1 MKANFVI
8 SDIRNAPG
16 FDSLK
21 LGQRRI
27 AIAAV
32 NGESQLIM
40 GGGGVGKSHL
50 IRFLSIHIPHLVVT
64 ASTGIASINIEG
76 QTLDSFMGFSK
87 RVTNVAQA
95 AVLDDKVKDRLAKL
109 ESLLIDE
116 VSMVRIDKIE
126 MVNKRLQVAKGNLK
140 PFGGVQIILVG
151 DFCQL
156 APVVSNS
163 FADRRF
169 QREYGDRL
177 FLFEAPSYIEGEFIP
192 YVLNEYVRQ
201 GDPETRRHLRNMRM
215 GHRLD
220 KVTEFLNRSA
230 RGQVSN
236 GALRICKTN
245 QRVHDINVYALSQLK
260 GTAVTAHGV
269 RRGSF
274 PVDLMPAPE
283 KLVLKQGCRLMMC
296 VNKPEHGFLNGELGT
311 FEGFQGDSLVVALD
325 RGVRVVVEP
334 HEWEN
339 HAHDVDEQS
348 DGLVRKVS
356 GRYTQFPVKLGYAI
370 TAHKSQ
376 GLTLDEAI
384 IDLSGEFN
392 ADGLAYVAISRI
404 KDLKHLKLVSPLR
417 VSDIRTNEKARRF
430 TFKMSMMALGR
441 DGVFESEK
449 DAA

>member
-1 MKANFVI
+1 MKAAFALA
-8 SDIRNAPG
+8 DIRNAPG
-16 FDSLK
+16 FDLLK
-21 LGQRRI
+21 FGQRKI
-27 AIAAV
+27 AIEAV
-32 NGESQLIM
+32 KGESQLVL

-50 IRFLSIHIPHLVVT
+50 IRFLAIHIPHLVIT
-64 ASTGIASINIEG
+64 ASTGIASVNIEG

-95 AVLDDKVKDRLAKL
+95 AVIDDRVKDRLSKL

-116 VSMVRIDKIE
+116 VSMVRIDKLE
-126 MVNKRLQVAKGNLK
+126 MINRRLQVAKGNKK

-156 APVVSNS
+156 APVITNS
-163 FADRRF
+163 FSDRRF

-177 FLFEAPSYIEGEFIP
+177 FLFEADSYVNGGFTP

-220 KVTEFLNRSA
+220 HVANFLNNSA
-230 RGQVSN
+230 KGHVSA

-245 QRVHDINVYALSQLK
+245 QRVNDINVYALSQLK
-260 GTAVTAHGV
+260 GIAVTAHGV
-269 RRGSF
+269 RRGNF
-274 PVDLMPAPE
+274 PAELMPAPE
-283 KLVLKQGCRLMMC
+283 KLVIKQGCRLMMC
-296 VNKPEHGFLNGELGT
+296 VNKPESGFQNGELGT
-311 FEGFQGDSLVVALD
+311 FEGFQGDNLVVSLD

-339 HAHDVDEQS
+339 HSHDLDAKGE
-348 DGLVRKVS
+348 GLVRKVS

-384 IDLSGEFN
+384 VDLSGEFN

-404 KDLKHLKLVSPLR
+404 KDLKNLKLVSPIR
-417 VSDIRTNEKARRF
+417 VSDIRTNDKARRF
-430 TFKMSMMALGR
+430 TFKMSMMALSR
-441 DGVFESEK
+441 DGMLELDKMV
-449 DAA
+449 A